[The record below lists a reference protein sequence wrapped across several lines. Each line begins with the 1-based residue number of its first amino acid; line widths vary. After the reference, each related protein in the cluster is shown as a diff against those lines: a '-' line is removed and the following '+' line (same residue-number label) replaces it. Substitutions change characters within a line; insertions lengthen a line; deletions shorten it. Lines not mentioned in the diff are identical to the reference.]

1 MSAGSN
7 SVIRR
12 RWLLWRAVL
21 RLAMASLGLRLFSF
35 RRMQSWIGRKSEIRS
50 QKSEGVDQSAVPQ
63 TSGAEAAESDGRTR
77 RSAPT
82 TTKYSPEELARALQ
96 RGSRLV
102 PGSTCLVQALA
113 GQWLLQG
120 EGYPAQLRI
129 GVSKAEGFEA
139 HAWVELEGKV
149 LIGDSEVSAR
159 FTPFPPVECP

>member
-1 MSAGSN
+1 MSSDSN

-12 RWLLWRAVL
+12 RWLLWRAVW
-21 RLAMASLGLRLFSF
+21 RLAAASAGLRLFSF
-35 RRMQSWIGRKSEIRS
+35 RRMQRWVGSQPAPEMGQARKSALTE
-50 QKSEGVDQSAVPQ
+50 K
-63 TSGAEAAESDGRTR
+63 
-77 RSAPT
+77 
-82 TTKYSPEELARALQ
+82 KYSPEELARALA

-120 EGYPAQLRI
+120 EGYAPQLRI

-139 HAWVELEGKV
+139 HAWLELDGKV
-149 LIGDSEVSAR
+149 FIGDSDLQR